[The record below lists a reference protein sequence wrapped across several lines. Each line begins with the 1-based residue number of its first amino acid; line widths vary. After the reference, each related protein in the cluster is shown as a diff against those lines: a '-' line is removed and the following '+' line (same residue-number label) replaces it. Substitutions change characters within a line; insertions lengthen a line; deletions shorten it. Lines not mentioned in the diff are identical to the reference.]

1 VIQNTHFW
9 PFRVYLVAMS
19 PVSLALAL
27 TLVVPVAAAAQT
39 APGTQKQRRPG
50 QAPFGQEL
58 EGQSRAALERQ
69 RAVPATAA
77 TPDTAAAIP
86 PRPVVTD
93 SEAVTFR
100 IARRARGV
108 GIDLNQPLPPGP
120 PGPASPIR

>member
-1 VIQNTHFW
+1 
-9 PFRVYLVAMS
+9 MS
-19 PVSLALAL
+19 PVSLALAAI
-27 TLVVPVAAAAQT
+27 LVVPVAAAAQT
-39 APGTQKQRRPG
+39 AQGSHKQRRPG

-69 RAVPATAA
+69 RAVPQAPGTAA
-77 TPDTAAAIP
+77 TPETATAIP

-93 SEAVTFR
+93 AEAVTFR